1 MTPEM
6 LQVIGDGQKA
16 KKDAT
21 LDLSDS
27 DLLKMH
33 RTMVQI
39 RTFDA
44 KMMTLQRQGRIGFYL
59 SGLGQEA
66 IQIGAAYAL
75 EDDDWVFPHYRD
87 QGGALVR
94 GITVEQMA
102 HQCFGN
108 NEDSSKG
115 RQMPVHYAFKEANFF
130 SVSSPLATQI
140 IQGVGAAHAMK
151 YRGDKKVVLTGF
163 GDGSSSEGDFHVAMN
178 WAGVY
183 KLPVVFLLENNQYAI
198 SVPLKFQTASETFAQ
213 KAAAYGFE
221 GVRVDGNDVLAVY
234 KAVKKAVDKA
244 RSGGGP
250 TLIEAYTF
258 RMSSHSSSDDN
269 TRYCPPEMF
278 AEWKKKDP
286 IDRFERY
293 LTNLNL
299 LNEAKAK
306 KIVAECEDEVNAAA
320 KAADAVGPP
329 PVESILDDVYGES
342 NQTLDR
348 QLGELQREMKGE

>member
-1 MTPEM
+1 MAPEM

-16 KKDAT
+16 KKDT
-21 LDLSDS
+21 SLDLSDS

-33 RTMVQI
+33 RTMVLI

-59 SGLGQEA
+59 SGLGQEG
-66 IQIGAAYAL
+66 IQIGSAYAL

-87 QGGALVR
+87 QGGLLIR
-94 GITVEQMA
+94 GATVEDMA

-108 NEDSSKG
+108 DRDTSKG
-115 RQMPVHYAFKEANFF
+115 RQMPVHYAFRDQNYF
-130 SVSSPLATQI
+130 SVSSPLATQV
-140 IQGVGAAHAMK
+140 IQGTGTAHAMK

-183 KLPVVFLLENNQYAI
+183 KLPIVFLLENNQYAI
-198 SVPLKFQTASETFAQ
+198 SVPLKWQTASETFAQ
-213 KAAAYGFE
+213 KAIAYGFE

-234 KAVKKAVDKA
+234 KSVKKAVDKA

-269 TRYCPPEMF
+269 TRYCPPELF

-286 IDRFERY
+286 IDRFETY
-293 LTNLNL
+293 LKGLKL
-299 LNEAKAK
+299 LDDAKIK
-306 KIVAECEDEVNAAA
+306 KIVEECEEEVNAAA

-329 PVESILDDVYGES
+329 PTESILDDVYGETTP
-342 NQTLDR
+342 QLER
-348 QLGELQREMKGE
+348 QRTDLKKEMEGN

>member
-1 MTPEM
+1 MAPEM

-16 KKDAT
+16 KKDAS

-27 DLLKMH
+27 DLLKMY
-33 RTMVQI
+33 RTMVMI

-59 SGLGQEA
+59 SGLGQEG

-75 EDDDWVFPHYRD
+75 EADDWIFPHYRD
-87 QGGALVR
+87 QGGLLIR
-94 GITVEQMA
+94 GATVQDMA

-108 NEDSSKG
+108 STDKSKG
-115 RQMPVHYAFKEANFF
+115 RQMPVHYAFRDQNYF
-130 SVSSPLATQI
+130 SVSSPLATQV
-140 IQGVGAAHAMK
+140 IQGAGAAHAMK
-151 YRGDKKVVLTGF
+151 YKGAKTVVLTGF

-183 KLPVVFLLENNQYAI
+183 KLPIVFLLENNQWAI

-213 KAAAYGFE
+213 KAIAYGFE
-221 GVRVDGNDVLAVY
+221 GTRVDGNDVLAVY

-269 TRYCPPEMF
+269 TRYCPPELF
-278 AEWKKKDP
+278 VEWKKKDP
-286 IDRFERY
+286 IDRFELY
-293 LTNLNL
+293 LKNLKL
-299 LNEAKAK
+299 LDAAQIKTIAN
-306 KIVAECEDEVNAAA
+306 ECEEEVNAAV
-320 KAADAVGPP
+320 KAAEAVPLP
-329 PVESILDDVYGES
+329 PVESILEDVYGETTP
-342 NQTLDR
+342 QLER
-348 QLGELQREMKGE
+348 QRQELRKEMEGN

>member
-1 MTPEM
+1 MAAEL

-16 KKDAT
+16 KKDT
-21 LDLSDS
+21 GLDLSDS

-33 RTMVQI
+33 RTMVLI

-75 EDDDWVFPHYRD
+75 EEDDWVFPHYRD
-87 QGGALVR
+87 QGSALIR
-94 GITVEQMA
+94 GVTVEQMA

-108 NEDSSKG
+108 SQDASKG
-115 RQMPVHYAFKEANFF
+115 RQMPVHYAYRPNNFF

-140 IQGVGAAHAMK
+140 IQAVGCAHGIK

-178 WAGVY
+178 WAGVF
-183 KLPVVFLLENNQYAI
+183 KVPVVFLLENNQYAI
-198 SVPLKFQTASETFAQ
+198 SVPLRLQTASETFAQ

-234 KAVKKAVDKA
+234 KAVKKAVDQG

-250 TLIEAYTF
+250 TLIEAYTM

-269 TRYCPPEMF
+269 TRYCPPELL

-286 IDRFERY
+286 IDRFDRY
-293 LTNLNL
+293 LRNLKL
-299 LNEAKAK
+299 LDDGKAR
-306 KIVAECEDEVNAAA
+306 KIQDECEAEVAAA
-320 KAADAVGPP
+320 SKAAEAVAPP
-329 PVESILDDVYGES
+329 DPTTIVDDVYGES
-342 NQTLDR
+342 TQILER
-348 QLGELQREMKGE
+348 EREELRREMKGE